1 MLETKQVVT
10 YADICRIEQVLN
22 SYLGFCK
29 EKRTYARRKQLLLTF
44 DHTFYQYFYIDGH
57 YERVKIKT
65 KAKPQFLAA

>member
-10 YADICRIEQVLN
+10 YADIYRIEQVLN

-29 EKRTYARRKQLLLTF
+29 IERTYTRRKQLLLTF
-44 DHTFYQYFYIDGH
+44 DHNFYQYFYIDGH
-57 YERVKIKT
+57 YERVKIKS